1 MKAGFAAPNAQAASI
16 PPSRRRSAVVIPVG
30 VACATLLL
38 ILWSAWPMI
47 RPARAVSV
55 AQAIPVPLSVDTSP
69 NQSTEGDAP
78 PTGGKQVQAA
88 GWLEAEPFSI
98 PCVALADGVLESVTS
113 LEGDRVE
120 EGQVVATLVSR
131 DAELRLRR
139 AEAAHASAEAE
150 RLSAEAEARAAQV
163 LWEQP
168 IELERAVASTSAA
181 LKESRAELDQ
191 LPAMLESARATLE
204 RLEQELTRVQTS
216 RSGNAATELEL
227 IGAQQRAIG
236 QRAEV
241 AALEGRKP
249 LLEARIE
256 RLAAEARAAERT
268 LALRIDDRLRLE
280 RAKAEVQRSVAA
292 VESAATARDEAA
304 LELERMTIRSPITGY
319 VQRRLKG
326 PGDKVV
332 RMMDDPSSAHV
343 LHVYDPARLQVRV
356 DVPLADA
363 GSILAGQ
370 RCEIVVE
377 ILPDRKFTGRVLRVT
392 HEADLQKN
400 TLQIK
405 VAVDE
410 PSPLLRP
417 EMLTRVTFLA
427 GTGSVGS
434 SSAKTSGSA
443 SRVKIP
449 EACLDERDG
458 DSSVWLVTDR
468 SHGRGVLNPVI
479 VSAIQRAEG
488 WVTVEGA
495 IQPGSLVASPADG
508 MRRGLLVRFEAD
520 ATKGSQQP

>member
-1 MKAGFAAPNAQAASI
+1 MKAGLPAPNAQAI
-16 PPSRRRSAVVIPVG
+16 LILPSRRRSAIVIPIG
-30 VACATLLL
+30 VACATALL
-38 ILWSAWPMI
+38 ILWSAWPLI
-47 RPARAVSV
+47 RPARAVTV
-55 AQAIPVPLSVDTSP
+55 AQAIPVLSGFEGAP
-69 NQSTEGDAP
+69 NQSAERAGTQ
-78 PTGGKQVQAA
+78 TSVKQVQAA

-120 EGQVVATLVSR
+120 EGQVVATLVAR

-139 AEAAHASAEAE
+139 SEAE
-150 RLSAEAEARAAQV
+150 YASGKAEHASAEAEARAAQL

-168 IELERAVASTSAA
+168 IELERAVASASAA
-181 LKESRAELDQ
+181 LKESQAELDQ
-191 LPAMLESARATLE
+191 LPAMLESARATQE
-204 RLEQELTRVQTS
+204 RLEQELTRVATS

-236 QRAEV
+236 QRADV
-241 AALEGRKP
+241 SALEGRKP
-249 LLEARIE
+249 LLEARVE

-268 LALRIDDRLRLE
+268 LELRIEDRRRLE
-280 RAKAEVQRSVAA
+280 LAKAEVERSGAA
-292 VESAATARDEAA
+292 AESAATARDEAA

-332 RMMDDPSSAHV
+332 RMMDDPYSAHV
-343 LHVYDPARLQVRV
+343 LHVYDPSRLQVRV

-363 GSILAGQ
+363 GSIVAGQ

-377 ILPDRKFTGRVLRVT
+377 ILPNRTFTGRVLRVT
-392 HEADLQKN
+392 HEADVQKN

-405 VAVDE
+405 VAVED

-427 GTGSVGS
+427 GTGSVESPRGESGGS
-434 SSAKTSGSA
+434 VR
-443 SRVKIP
+443 RVKIP
-449 EACLDERDG
+449 ETFLDDRDG
-458 DSSVWLVTDR
+458 QPRIWLVSDR
-468 SHGRGVLNPVI
+468 SHGRGVLNPVL
-479 VSAIQRAEG
+479 VTAIERVEG

-495 IQPGSLVASPADG
+495 IQPGSLVASRTEG
-508 MRRGLLVRFEAD
+508 MRRGQVVRFEASD
-520 ATKGSQQP
+520 PRGGRQP

>member
-1 MKAGFAAPNAQAASI
+1 MKAGLAAPSAQAASI
-16 PPSRRRSAVVIPVG
+16 LPSRRRSASAIPIG

-38 ILWSAWPMI
+38 ILWSAWPLI
-47 RPARAVSV
+47 RPARAVTV
-55 AQAIPVPLSVDTSP
+55 AQAIPVLSHFEGAPS
-69 NQSTEGDAP
+69 QSAEGAGTR
-78 PTGGKQVQAA
+78 TGGKQVQAA

-120 EGQVVATLVSR
+120 AGQVVATLVAR

-139 AEAAHASAEAE
+139 SEAEYASAKAEHASAEAE
-150 RLSAEAEARAAQV
+150 LRAAQL
-163 LWEQP
+163 LWDQP

-191 LPAMLESARATLE
+191 LPAMVQSARATLE

-241 AALEGRKP
+241 AALEGRQP

-268 LALRIDDRLRLE
+268 LELRIEDRLRLE
-280 RAKAEVQRSVAA
+280 RAKAEMERSTAA

-332 RMMDDPSSAHV
+332 RMMDDPYSAHV
-343 LHVYDPARLQVRV
+343 LHVYDPSRLQVRV

-363 GSILAGQ
+363 GSIVAGQ
-370 RCEIVVE
+370 RCEVVVE
-377 ILPDRKFTGRVLRVT
+377 ILPDRTFAGRVLRVT

-434 SSAKTSGSA
+434 PSAKTGGSA

-449 EACLDERDG
+449 EACLDEEEG
-458 DSSVWLVTDR
+458 DSKVWLVTDR
-468 SHGRGVLNPVI
+468 SHGRGVLNPVD
-479 VSAIQRAEG
+479 VAVVERSGG

-495 IQPGSLVASPADG
+495 IQPGSLLASGAEG
-508 MRRGLLVRFEAD
+508 ARRGQVVRFEA
-520 ATKGSQQP
+520 TGLGEGEQP